1 VVKTIECCLIMRRL
15 FLLLLFLVPVVSYSQ
30 NIDIRLLRLMNSPE
44 VLPSDDFFRFVS
56 NSEVYIALAIPAGL
70 TTAALIEHNDD
81 LLRDAI
87 VTLAAAAFTSGITQ
101 AIKYSVNRERPFI
114 TYPDIT
120 KKARGGSPSFPSGH
134 TSSAFAAATSF
145 SLVYPR
151 WYVIVPAFIWAGT
164 VGFSRLYLGVHYP
177 SDVLMGAV
185 IGSGTAYLTHII
197 NKKLVAKKHPG
208 Q

>member
-1 VVKTIECCLIMRRL
+1 MRRL
-15 FLLLLFLVPVVSYSQ
+15 FLLLLFLIPVVSYSQ

-44 VLPSDDFFRFVS
+44 VLPSDDFLRFIA
-56 NSEVYIALAIPAGL
+56 NSEVYISLAIPAGL
-70 TTAALIEHNDD
+70 TTAALIEHNND
-81 LLRDAI
+81 LLRDAM
-87 VTLAAAAFTSGITQ
+87 VTLAAAAITSGITQ

-145 SLVYPR
+145 SLLYPK

-164 VGFSRLYLGVHYP
+164 VGFSRMYLGVHYP